1 MLSRNLDRY
10 VEQKRALGYKFHT
23 QSVQL
28 RLFVT
33 FAEKH
38 GDRHVRCSRVVAWA
52 SLAPSLRH
60 RRNRVL
66 LVRRFALAL
75 RADDPR
81 HECPNADV
89 FGKDH
94 APRRRP
100 YIYSE
105 AEIRRLLRAA
115 TAVRPGERFTSAT
128 LKTLFGLIAA
138 TGMRVSEALALRLED
153 LTPDGLLIR
162 ETKFFKSRL
171 LPLHDT
177 VREALNRYLVARRK
191 VPARERSMFVSTGGT
206 ALPYWRAHTDFRRMI
221 DFAGLRGANDG
232 RDPRIHDLRHTFAV
246 RSLESCCRDRPGI
259 GSHMVALSTYLGHTC
274 VTHTYWYLHST
285 PLLLKQIAE
294 AGEALHTGAGS

>member
-1 MLSRNLDRY
+1 MLSRNLNRY

-33 FAEKH
+33 YAEKH
-38 GDRHVRCSRVVAWA
+38 GDRHVRSSRVIAWA
-52 SLAPSLRH
+52 GGATSMGH

-75 RADDPR
+75 RADDSR
-81 HECPNADV
+81 HECPSADV
-89 FGKDH
+89 FGNMD

-100 YIYSE
+100 YVYSR

-115 TAVRPGERFTSAT
+115 TVVRPADRFTSAM

-138 TGMRVSEALALRLED
+138 TGMRVSEALALRVED

-177 VREALNRYLVARRK
+177 VREALNRYLAARRI
-191 VPARERSMFVSTGGT
+191 VPALERTLFVSTDGKP
-206 ALPYWRAHTDFRRMI
+206 LPYSRARLHFLRMLDI
-221 DFAGLRGANDG
+221 AGLRGANAG
-232 RDPRIHDLRHTFAV
+232 RNPRIHDLRHTFAV

-259 GSHMVALSTYLGHTC
+259 SLHMVALSTYLGHTC
-274 VTHTYWYLHST
+274 VTHTYWYMHST

-294 AGEALHTGAGS
+294 AGEALHAGAVS